1 MKKVLGAA
9 LLAAIAVGCAEKVD
23 ADMYV
28 QGGLGMTKYDISQ
41 GSKDQEG
48 TNYFG
53 ALGYIFDN
61 NIGIEGEYEYIDNA
75 EIASGVKINNQ
86 QNVNFYG
93 VGRLPLDNEDKVNLI
108 AKAGFGY
115 GKTKVNADGIGS
127 DSDRSW
133 YPAFGAGVEWRVT
146 DSWGVVGLIDYKSY
160 DYSTGGTDSSADPIS
175 YKAGVQYRF

>member
-1 MKKVLGAA
+1 MKKVLI
-9 LLAAIAVGCAEKVD
+9 AAIAAMGIVAGNAVAGD
-23 ADMYV
+23 VYV
-28 QGGLGMTKYDISQ
+28 QGGVGMTKYDF
-41 GSKDQEG
+41 GGASKDQEG

-61 NIGIEGEYEYIDNA
+61 NLGIEGEYEYIDNA
-75 EIASGVKINNQ
+75 DLSTDLKVSSQ

-115 GKTKVNADGIGS
+115 GKTKLKGAGT

-133 YPAFGAGVEWRVT
+133 YPALGAGVEWMVT
-146 DSWGVVGLIDYKSY
+146 DNWGVVGLIDYKSY
-160 DYSTGGTDSSADPIS
+160 DYSTGGDDFSADPIS

>member
-1 MKKVLGAA
+1 MKKVLIGL
-9 LLAAIAVGCAEKVD
+9 LLAAGVVTAVHASDV
-23 ADMYV
+23 YV
-28 QGGLGMTKYDISQ
+28 QGGAGVTTYNFD
-41 GSKDQEG
+41 GASKDQNG

-61 NIGIEGEYEYIDNA
+61 NLGIEGEYEYVNNA
-75 EIASGVKINNQ
+75 DLSADLKVNNQ

-115 GKTKVNADGIGS
+115 GKTKLSGEGS

-133 YPAFGAGVEWRVT
+133 YPAIGIGVEWMVT
-146 DSWGVVGLIDYKSY
+146 DSWGVVGLVDYKNY
-160 DYSTGGTDSSADPIS
+160 DYSSSGEKFSANPIS

>member
-28 QGGLGMTKYDISQ
+28 QGGAGMTKYDFGGAS
-41 GSKDQEG
+41 SDQEG

-61 NIGIEGEYEYIDNA
+61 NLGIEGEYEYIDNA
-75 EIASGVKINNQ
+75 DLSTDLKVNEQ

-115 GKTKVNADGIGS
+115 GKTKLKGMGT

-160 DYSTGGTDSSADPIS
+160 DYSTGGDDFSADPIS
-175 YKAGVQYRF
+175 YKAGIQYRF